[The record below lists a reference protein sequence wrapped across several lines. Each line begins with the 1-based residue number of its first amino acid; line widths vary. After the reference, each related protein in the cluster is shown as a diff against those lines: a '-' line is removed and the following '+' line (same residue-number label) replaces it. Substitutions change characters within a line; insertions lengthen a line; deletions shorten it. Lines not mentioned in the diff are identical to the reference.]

1 MLLSHLFLEGIGP
14 FKTLHLDLR
23 GNDAHASPGPHILAG
38 VNGSGKSTVLKS
50 IAWCLATADDGFPF
64 DEWVHFLKSYPQSRA
79 MVVFDKYEFVSASA
93 SDHAEGWEMRLGYW
107 VGENL
112 ISVGLDPDEYPLK
125 RSFDLRVAEE
135 EDAGLIAFRLARAK
149 PRRAIPIFGNARYGG
164 KNAST
169 PGALYSAAA
178 YSSARAIK
186 FVENLDMA
194 LPQDKAR
201 GKRFA
206 FESTVQNEAIQSW
219 LLALYSKR
227 AIAKERRESS
237 TRYTASFDALET
249 GLKRICGEDVSI
261 VVDIEP
267 RFQPSL
273 RIGDQVLNFSQIPD
287 GVKTTLGWLADFMM
301 RSDSRTWNPSVAD
314 VKPGLLLF
322 DEIEAF
328 LHPLWQRRVLPAL
341 REALPNTQSI
351 VTSHS
356 PFVISSCPG
365 AIVHVLK
372 VRSDGSAY
380 VEAPAPAPIGESITS
395 TLKEIFGV
403 ESRFDVQTEKELD
416 EWNRLDRIRVE
427 RKLGPKER
435 RRFQQLSKAL
445 SERSEQLRTL
455 VDPVLKLSKSTV
467 DELTSAGNDRPG
479 RRRVAS
485 SR

>member
-107 VGENL
+107 VGEKL

-227 AIAKERRESS
+227 AIAKERRES
-237 TRYTASFDALET
+237 
-249 GLKRICGEDVSI
+249 
-261 VVDIEP
+261 
-267 RFQPSL
+267 
-273 RIGDQVLNFSQIPD
+273 
-287 GVKTTLGWLADFMM
+287 
-301 RSDSRTWNPSVAD
+301 RS
-314 VKPGLLLF
+314 
-322 DEIEAF
+322 
-328 LHPLWQRRVLPAL
+328 
-341 REALPNTQSI
+341 
-351 VTSHS
+351 
-356 PFVISSCPG
+356 
-365 AIVHVLK
+365 
-372 VRSDGSAY
+372 
-380 VEAPAPAPIGESITS
+380 
-395 TLKEIFGV
+395 
-403 ESRFDVQTEKELD
+403 
-416 EWNRLDRIRVE
+416 
-427 RKLGPKER
+427 
-435 RRFQQLSKAL
+435 L
-445 SERSEQLRTL
+445 SEIDCRLMAGGRTF
-455 VDPVLKLSKSTV
+455 S
-467 DELTSAGNDRPG
+467 
-479 RRRVAS
+479 
-485 SR
+485 

>member
-1 MLLSHLFLEGIGP
+1 MLLSHLFLEGVGP

-23 GNDAHASPGPHILAG
+23 GSDAHASPGPHILAG

-50 IAWCLATADDGFPF
+50 IAWCLATAEDGFPF
-64 DEWVHFLKSYPQSRA
+64 DEWIHFLKSYPQSRA
-79 MVVFDKYEFVSASA
+79 MVVFESYEFVSAST
-93 SDHAEGWEMRLGYW
+93 SDHADGWETRLGYW
-107 VGENL
+107 VGDQL
-112 ISVGLDPDEYPLK
+112 ASVGLDQERYPLMQ
-125 RSFDLRVAEE
+125 SHELRAAE
-135 EDAGLIAFRLARAK
+135 DDDIALVSFRLSRAK
-149 PRRAIPIFGNARYGG
+149 PRRAVPTFGTARYGG
-164 KNAST
+164 KKT
-169 PGALYSAAA
+169 FGALYNAAA

-194 LPQDKAR
+194 LPQEKAR
-201 GKRFA
+201 EKRFA
-206 FESTVQNEAIQSW
+206 FDSTVQNEAIQSW

-227 AIAKERRESS
+227 AIAKERHESS

-314 VKPGLLLF
+314 FKPGLLLF

-356 PFVISSCPG
+356 PFVISSCPN
-365 AIVHVLK
+365 AVVHVLK

-416 EWNRLDRIRVE
+416 EWNSLNRIRRQ
-427 RKLGPKER
+427 RKLGSKER
-435 RRFQQLSKAL
+435 TRFQQLSKTL

-455 VDPVLKLSKSTV
+455 VDPALKLSKSAV
-467 DELTSAGNDRPG
+467 DELTSVSDGRPPG
-479 RRRVAS
+479 RRVAS